1 MVRALPAE
9 PLDSPAPVGT
19 LWLMTTLVLTVVGA
33 DRAGL
38 VAAVADVVDAHGG
51 NWENSQL
58 AELAGAFAGIIEV
71 SVPADRVDELR
82 ASLSRLDG
90 LLTVSVHA
98 SDESPADA
106 DASRRFAFRVL
117 GNDHP
122 GIVREISST
131 LSAHGLSIERM
142 SSETYDAAMAGGRLF
157 EATIAVRA
165 AESVDVDAVQ
175 SALEALAA
183 EIQVMIT
190 AVTELAHLTVPGMKE
205 RGYGRIVNLSSLAAF
220 MPPAA
225 SLLYTGIKSYVL
237 DVSQALDMELR
248 PYGVHVTALCPGFTH
263 SEFHDVMGTRD
274 AATSKLPSILWQDP
288 EAVVREGWRAVEAG
302 KPVCIPGV
310 VNKVTAAAAK
320 PIPTRLGYFLGKT
333 LNPFKH

>member
-1 MVRALPAE
+1 MSTTVRTALITGASAGIGAQFARHLAAE
-9 PLDSPAPVGT
+9 GHN
-19 LWLMTTLVLTVVGA
+19 LVLVA
-33 DRAGL
+33 RREERL
-38 VAAVADVVDAHGG
+38 VALADELTKRHSVRCDVVVADLTDSSAPRTIVERTSSLGIDIDILINNAGMSG
-51 NWENSQL
+51 NSS
-58 AELAGAFAGIIEV
+58 F
-71 SVPADRVDELR
+71 
-82 ASLSRLDG
+82 
-90 LLTVSVHA
+90 
-98 SDESPADA
+98 ADA
-106 DASRRFAFRVL
+106 PF
-117 GNDHP
+117 
-122 GIVREISST
+122 
-131 LSAHGLSIERM
+131 
-142 SSETYDAAMAGGRLF
+142 
-157 EATIAVRA
+157 
-165 AESVDVDAVQ
+165 
-175 SALEALAA
+175 EALAA